1 MAPAAARTIA
11 GIVEDLKGDLSDFD
25 RIVTG
30 DLGHIGSDILYKYLA
45 REYHLD
51 IQSLHDDCGK
61 LIFARE
67 A

>member
-1 MAPAAARTIA
+1 
-11 GIVEDLKGDLSDFD
+11 SDFD